1 MTTVESRVGALEG
14 RADEQAAAI
23 TDLRADI
30 RDLGNRLD
38 QGLNQ
43 VNVRI
48 DQVNARIDLGLNQVN
63 GRIGHELSQVNA
75 RIDRLFV
82 AMLTVG
88 VGLGVAQVGVLVTI
102 VLRT

>member
-23 TDLRADI
+23 AALREDI
-30 RDLGNRLD
+30 RDLRTELRESLAAVRGEISDVRT
-38 QGLNQ
+38 GL
-43 VNVRI
+43 
-48 DQVNARIDLGLNQVN
+48 AA
-63 GRIGHELSQVNA
+63 VNA
-75 RIDRLFV
+75 RIDRLYI

-88 VGLGVAQVGVLVTI
+88 VGTAVAQVGVIVTI